1 MLFLQ
6 MNVCY
11 QCIGI
16 HNSKELNIY
25 LYSHWCCKM
34 DYKRSVASKRP
45 SEIPT
50 MLVLITDID
59 KIIVYVKR
67 LPFLTKAVFIEI

>member
-34 DYKRSVASKRP
+34 DYKWSVASKRP

-50 MLVLITDID
+50 QTDNVSAD
-59 KIIVYVKR
+59 YR
-67 LPFLTKAVFIEI
+67 YWQNNCLR

>member
-1 MLFLQ
+1 

-25 LYSHWCCKM
+25 LYSHSCCKM
-34 DYKRSVASKRP
+34 DYIRSVASKRP
-45 SEIPT
+45 AEIPT
-50 MLVLITDID
+50 QTDNVSAD
-59 KIIVYVKR
+59 YR
-67 LPFLTKAVFIEI
+67 Y